1 MTKKRKKT
9 RHGDQRSALVDNFRD
24 RMDLMHHS
32 TDGGTLT
39 HRYGIAMG
47 YLIAL
52 IDCGVL
58 HSIDGL
64 EHLKELLEAHN
75 ELVPRMKVVKVPIK
89 QTMPEN

>member
-1 MTKKRKKT
+1 MTKKRKKS
-9 RHGDQRSALVDNFRD
+9 RHGVKRSALVDKLRE

-39 HRYGIAMG
+39 YRYGVSMG

-64 EHLKELLEAHN
+64 EHLKELIETHN
-75 ELVPRMKVVKVPIK
+75 KLVPRMKATKVPIK